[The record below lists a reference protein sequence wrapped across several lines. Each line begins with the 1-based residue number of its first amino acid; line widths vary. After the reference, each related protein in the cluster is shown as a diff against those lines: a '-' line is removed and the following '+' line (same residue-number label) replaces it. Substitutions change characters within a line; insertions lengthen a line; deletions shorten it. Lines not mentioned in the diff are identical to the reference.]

1 MTAAYAAVDGG
12 AAVVTG
18 AGSGI
23 GRASALA
30 LAARGASVM
39 VSDVD
44 GERAEVVAAEIV
56 AAGGHARA
64 RRCDVTLDADLDALR
79 VACLEEL
86 GRVDVVMSNVGVIT
100 MGAPETLPLEEWQR
114 VIDINLMGTVR
125 TNLAFLPVLLEQGSG
140 HVVYTA
146 SAAGL
151 LPYGFDR
158 LPYLASKHA
167 IVGIARSLALY
178 LRPQGVGVTCLCP
191 SGVVTNIVEQ
201 IRVVGEARTPVAP
214 PHPVVEAE
222 VVGELVADAVEHG
235 TFLVVTAQE
244 AIAESAEL
252 AADTD
257 GYLDRHVATD

>member
-1 MTAAYAAVDGG
+1 MRSWKSVSLTIAGIALGLVVVAVVLGIVLRNFLVNLWWFDSLDYGYYFWLQVLYHYGVYAAGVVVLFVLFFANFWIGG
-12 AAVVTG
+12 
-18 AGSGI
+18 
-23 GRASALA
+23 RYL
-30 LAARGASVM
+30 GASPPGDEPR
-39 VSDVD
+39 S
-44 GERAEVVAAEIV
+44 GQSPP
-56 AAGGHARA
+56 
-64 RRCDVTLDADLDALR
+64 RRIYR
-79 VACLEEL
+79 
-86 GRVDVVMSNVGVIT
+86 RF
-100 MGAPETLPLEEWQR
+100 QR
-114 VIDINLMGTVR
+114 
-125 TNLAFLPVLLEQGSG
+125 
-140 HVVYTA
+140 
-146 SAAGL
+146 
-151 LPYGFDR
+151 
-158 LPYLASKHA
+158 
-167 IVGIARSLALY
+167 RSLALY